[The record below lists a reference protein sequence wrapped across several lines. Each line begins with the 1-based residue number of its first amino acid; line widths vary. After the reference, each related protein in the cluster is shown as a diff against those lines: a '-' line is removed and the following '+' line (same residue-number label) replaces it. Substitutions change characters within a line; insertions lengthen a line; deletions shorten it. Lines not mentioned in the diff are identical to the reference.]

1 MNKGTTRKQMI
12 AINKTMDI
20 IVGVNKIDWTIN
32 KNSNEDS
39 DKHLVVKNEIT
50 TDNSDGVQINPLHP
64 RDVSHKS
71 ENVTPK
77 ATYSTKLKETKHLHH
92 SNTKVSDP
100 TSGYKHST
108 SLIRSNELHSGVPH
122 EPTYQHTYVYNSS
135 MPNPLRTCSIQPL
148 RS

>member
-1 MNKGTTRKQMI
+1 MI
-12 AINKTMDI
+12 AINKTMDS
-20 IVGVNKIDWTIN
+20 IVSVNKIDGTIN

-39 DKHLVVKNEIT
+39 DKHLVVKNDIT
-50 TDNSDGVQINPLHP
+50 TDNSDGVQINSLHP

-71 ENVTPK
+71 ENVKPK

-108 SLIRSNELHSGVPH
+108 SLIRSNELYSGVPPRTH
-122 EPTYQHTYVYNSS
+122 LPAHLCLQLLKAESPTNMLNTTSTK
-135 MPNPLRTCSIQPL
+135 LTR
-148 RS
+148 